1 MDLVSLTFWKY
12 NECKSSN
19 GGGTRGGGEG
29 GYGDFLREGG
39 GGVGEVG
46 CTYVAVVSGLRVYT
60 IGGVTR
66 SRRRRGGLVRGGV
79 GEWYCSSSSE
89 VLDDL
94 WEEEI
99 HAVSGSIL
107 MSVFFCIL
115 PRTKRVIVKVKLLG
129 EQRVGKS
136 VGKLWALRK
145 VPPSGA
151 ADL

>member
-1 MDLVSLTFWKY
+1 MP
-12 NECKSSN
+12 
-19 GGGTRGGGEG
+19 
-29 GYGDFLREGG
+29 
-39 GGVGEVG
+39 
-46 CTYVAVVSGLRVYT
+46 YVVVVSGLRVYT
-60 IGGVTR
+60 IVGVTR

-94 WEEEI
+94 WEEET